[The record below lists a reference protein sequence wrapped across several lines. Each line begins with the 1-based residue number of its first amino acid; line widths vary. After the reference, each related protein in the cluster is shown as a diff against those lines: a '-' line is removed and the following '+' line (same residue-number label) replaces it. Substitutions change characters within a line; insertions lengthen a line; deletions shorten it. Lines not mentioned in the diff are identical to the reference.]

1 MKYILITGASGGIG
15 SKIAEKFLNDTN
27 YRVILQ
33 YNTGVDK
40 IAELDKKFPY
50 RIESYKVNFNLEN
63 EVEEF
68 RKTLKKYSHIDYLVV
83 SSGISK
89 ISTIN
94 FLSDECLNEII
105 EVNLKTPIK
114 ITKTVSEKMV
124 HNKFGKIVMIASIW
138 GMTGASCESVYS
150 ATKAGIIAFANSL
163 AKELGSSNINVN
175 TISPGFIDTSMNLEI
190 SSTDRD
196 IFLNEVPERR
206 AGTPEEVANAIFF
219 LLSNEANYI
228 NGTNLKIDGGY
239 L

>member
-15 SKIAEKFLNDTN
+15 YKVAEKFLNDTD

-33 YNTGVDK
+33 YNTGVHK
-40 IAELDKKFPY
+40 IAELEKKFPY
-50 RIESYKVNFNLEN
+50 RIESHKVNFNLET
-63 EVEEF
+63 EVEGF
-68 RKTLKKYSHIDYLVV
+68 RKTLKKYKHIDYLVV

-94 FLSDECLNEII
+94 FLSDESLNEII
-105 EVNLKTPIK
+105 EVNLKVPIK

-124 HNKFGKIVMIASIW
+124 HNEFGKIVMIASIW

-150 ATKAGIIAFANSL
+150 ATKAGIISFANSL

-175 TISPGFIDTSMNLEI
+175 TISPGFIDTDMNFEI
-190 SSTDRD
+190 STTDRD